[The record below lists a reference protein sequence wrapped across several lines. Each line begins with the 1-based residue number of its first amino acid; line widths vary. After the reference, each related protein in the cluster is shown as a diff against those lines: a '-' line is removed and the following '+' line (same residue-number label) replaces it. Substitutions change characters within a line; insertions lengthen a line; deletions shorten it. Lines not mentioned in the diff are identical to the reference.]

1 MLLSTTGSPQ
11 KVLFPPILAI
21 SLNHLPFSEVL
32 LLGNFNISSPASW
45 PFTFASV
52 RIVCHIL
59 SQYFY
64 SFPWLFHCGYS
75 EETGGSDGKES
86 ACSAGDPGSIPGQE
100 DPREKGMAVHSS
112 ILSCRSPWT
121 EEPDRPQSMGYKGSD
136 MTERLTFSLTEEAC
150 TQLIIPLSVLD
161 TINNRSRCFRCLRS
175 SSQASFL
182 NENRTLVS
190 SQSPTFYLE
199 I

>member
-1 MLLSTTGSPQ
+1 MAQMVKNLPAVQETQVRSLS
-11 KVLFPPILAI
+11 
-21 SLNHLPFSEVL
+21 
-32 LLGNFNISSPASW
+32 
-45 PFTFASV
+45 
-52 RIVCHIL
+52 
-59 SQYFY
+59 
-64 SFPWLFHCGYS
+64 
-75 EETGGSDGKES
+75 
-86 ACSAGDPGSIPGQE
+86 QE

-161 TINNRSRCFRCLRS
+161 TINNHSRCFRCLRS